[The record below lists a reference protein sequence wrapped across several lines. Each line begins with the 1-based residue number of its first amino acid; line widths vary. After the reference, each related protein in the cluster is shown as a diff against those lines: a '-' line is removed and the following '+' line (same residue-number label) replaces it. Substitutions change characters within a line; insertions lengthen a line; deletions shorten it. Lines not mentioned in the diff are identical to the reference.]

1 VSAVGWP
8 ATGPIPSKPSR
19 GELTRR
25 IVVALVPVAAI
36 ALAFLPLTPAYDAEV
51 FLRAG
56 DAAVR
61 GLQVYPTAGT
71 PAVYS
76 GFSFVYP
83 YFALWPFMLLAG
95 LPAGLGTAL
104 VFAISALAVI
114 AACML
119 APSRGPWRAVL
130 VLCTAFTITG
140 LQLGALSPL
149 LFAGVVFL
157 WRARGRARLFVLA
170 GPVIAC
176 KLFLAP
182 MLLWLLIAG
191 RYRALAWASAST
203 VVLLSIG
210 FVLGPIDPSQYW
222 SMLSQLGAH
231 EAQAGFG
238 LIGALMN
245 AGIAMLAAQA
255 SALALAVVFLL
266 AVRQRYRRTRDERVL
281 FCAGLVASLLLT
293 PVLWSHY
300 LVVLAAALL
309 VYDAPPRWFVLL
321 ALSSWAISPP
331 HGVPDSALIQAGA
344 LAATLLAVLLI
355 ARSSARARRLR
366 GAQHT
371 VALRPASVYPLPERV
386 SHR

>member
-1 VSAVGWP
+1 
-8 ATGPIPSKPSR
+8 
-19 GELTRR
+19 
-25 IVVALVPVAAI
+25 VAAI
-36 ALAFLPLTPAYDAEV
+36 ALAFLPLTPAYDVDV

-56 DAAVR
+56 DAAAH

-83 YFALWPFMLLAG
+83 YFALWPFMLLAE
-95 LPAGLGTAL
+95 LPAALGTAV
-104 VFAISALAVI
+104 VFSISALAVI

-119 APSRGPWRAVL
+119 APSAGPLRAVL

-157 WRARGRARLFVLA
+157 WRARGRAGLFVLA

-182 MLLWLLIAG
+182 MLMWLLLAG

-203 VVLLSIG
+203 VALLAVG
-210 FVLGPIDPSQYW
+210 FVLGPIDPSQYL

-231 EAQAGFG
+231 EAQSGFG
-238 LIGALMN
+238 LIGALMK
-245 AGIAMLAAQA
+245 AGIAMFAAQA
-255 SALALAVVFLL
+255 SALALALVVLL
-266 AVRQRYRRTRDERVL
+266 AVRHRYRRTRDERVL

-309 VYDAPPRWFVLL
+309 AYDAPRRWFVLL
-321 ALSSWAISPP
+321 ALTSWAISPP
-331 HGVPDSALIQAGA
+331 HGVADSALIQAGG
-344 LAATLLAVLLI
+344 LVATALAVLFI
-355 ARSSARARRLR
+355 ARSSTWARDLR
-366 GAQHT
+366 GGHQDSAPQH
-371 VALRPASVYPLPERV
+371 LASVNPLLERV
-386 SHR
+386 PHT

>member
-1 VSAVGWP
+1 MTSA
-8 ATGPIPSKPSR
+8 PSGR
-19 GELTRR
+19 ALMGRM
-25 IVVALVPVAAI
+25 VVALIPVAAI
-36 ALAFLPLTPAYDAEV
+36 ALAFLPLTPAYDVDV

-56 DAAVR
+56 TAAAH
-61 GLQVYPTAGT
+61 GLQVYPTVGT

-83 YFALWPFMLLAG
+83 YFALWPFVLLAE
-95 LPAGLGTAL
+95 LPAALGTAV
-104 VFAISALAVI
+104 VFWISALAVI

-119 APSRGPWRAVL
+119 APVRGPWRAVL

-157 WRARGRARLFVLA
+157 WRARGRAGLFVLA

-182 MLLWLLIAG
+182 MLVWLLLAG
-191 RYRALAWASAST
+191 RYRALAWAGAST
-203 VVLLSIG
+203 VALLSVG
-210 FVLGPIDPSQYW
+210 FLLGPVDPSQYLN
-222 SMLSQLGAH
+222 MLSQLGAH
-231 EAQAGFG
+231 EARSGFG

-245 AGIAMLAAQA
+245 AGVAMFVAQ
-255 SALALAVVFLL
+255 ALALALSLVILV
-266 AVRQRYRRTRDERVL
+266 AVHQRYRRTRDERLL

-309 VYDAPPRWFVLL
+309 AYDARRRWFVLFAL
-321 ALSSWAISPP
+321 ASWAISPP
-331 HGVPDSALIQAGA
+331 HGLPDSALIQIGA
-344 LAATLLAVLLI
+344 LAATAVAVLFI
-355 ARSSARARRLR
+355 ARSSTRARYLR
-366 GAQHT
+366 AAPGMGSP
-371 VALRPASVYPLPERV
+371 ALGVRDSTA
-386 SHR
+386 

>member
-1 VSAVGWP
+1 MTSAL
-8 ATGPIPSKPSR
+8 SK
-19 GELTRR
+19 GALTRM
-25 IVVALVPVAAI
+25 VVALLPVAAI
-36 ALAFLPLTPAYDAEV
+36 ALAFLPLTRAYDVDV

-56 DAAVR
+56 DAAAH
-61 GLQVYPTAGT
+61 GLPVYPATGT

-95 LPAGLGTAL
+95 LPAALGTAV
-104 VFAISALAVI
+104 VFSISALAVI

-119 APSRGPWRAVL
+119 ASSGGPWRAVL

-157 WRARGRARLFVLA
+157 WRARGRAGLFVLA

-182 MLLWLLIAG
+182 VLVWLLLAG

-203 VVLLSIG
+203 VALLAVG
-210 FVLGPIDPSQYW
+210 FVLGPIDPGQYL

-231 EAQAGFG
+231 EAEAGFG

-245 AGIAMLAAQA
+245 AGIAMFVAQA
-255 SALALAVVFLL
+255 SALALALVVLL
-266 AVRQRYRRTRDERVL
+266 AVRHRYRCTRDERIL
-281 FCAGLVASLLLT
+281 YCAGLVASLLLT

-309 VYDAPPRWFVLL
+309 AYDAPRRWFVPARADELGDL
-321 ALSSWAISPP
+321 PTAWCPRQR
-331 HGVPDSALIQAGA
+331 PDPGGA
-344 LAATLLAVLLI
+344 LAATVIAALLI
-355 ARSSARARRLR
+355 ARSSTGARYLRRGHQDEAPQRL
-366 GAQHT
+366 
-371 VALRPASVYPLPERV
+371 ASVNPLPERV
-386 SHR
+386 PHT

>member
-1 VSAVGWP
+1 MTSAL
-8 ATGPIPSKPSR
+8 SR
-19 GELTRR
+19 SALTR
-25 IVVALVPVAAI
+25 IVVALLPVAAI
-36 ALAFLPLTPAYDAEV
+36 ALAFLPLTRAYDVDV

-56 DAAVR
+56 DAAAH
-61 GLQVYPTAGT
+61 GLPVYPSTGT

-83 YFALWPFMLLAG
+83 YFALWPFMLLAE
-95 LPAGLGTAL
+95 LPAALGTAV
-104 VFAISALAVI
+104 VFSISALAVI

-119 APSRGPWRAVL
+119 ASSGGPWRAVL

-182 MLLWLLIAG
+182 VLVWLLLAG

-203 VVLLSIG
+203 IALLSVG
-210 FVLGPIDPSQYW
+210 FLLGPIDPSQYL

-231 EAQAGFG
+231 EAESGFG

-245 AGIAMLAAQA
+245 AGIAMFVAQV
-255 SALALAVVFLL
+255 SALALAFVVLL
-266 AVRQRYRRTRDERVL
+266 AVRHRYRYTHDERIL
-281 FCAGLVASLLLT
+281 YCAGLVASLLLT

-309 VYDAPPRWFVLL
+309 AYDAPRRWFVLL
-321 ALSSWAISPP
+321 ALASWAISPP

-344 LAATLLAVLLI
+344 LAATVIAALFI
-355 ARSSARARRLR
+355 ARSSTGGRRLPR
-366 GAQHT
+366 GHEDAAPQ
-371 VALRPASVYPLPERV
+371 RFASVNPLPERV
-386 SHR
+386 PHT

>member
-1 VSAVGWP
+1 MGSLATALTTSA
-8 ATGPIPSKPSR
+8 SSR
-19 GELTRR
+19 GARTRR
-25 IVVALVPVAAI
+25 IVVVLLPVAAI
-36 ALAFLPLTPAYDAEV
+36 ALAFLPLTPAYDVDV

-56 DAAVR
+56 DAAAH

-83 YFALWPFMLLAG
+83 YFALWPFMLLAE
-95 LPAGLGTAL
+95 LPAALGTAI
-104 VFAISALAVI
+104 VFSISALAVI

-157 WRARGRARLFVLA
+157 WRARGRPGLFVLA
-170 GPVIAC
+170 GPIIAC

-182 MLLWLLIAG
+182 MLVWLLLAR
-191 RYRALAWASAST
+191 RYRAFAWASAST
-203 VVLLSIG
+203 IALLSVG
-210 FVLGPIDPSQYW
+210 FVLGPIDPSQYL

-231 EAQAGFG
+231 EAQSGFG

-245 AGIAMLAAQA
+245 AGVAMFVAQA
-255 SALALAVVFLL
+255 SALVLASVLLL
-266 AVRQRYRRTRDERVL
+266 AVWQRSRRTRDERVL

-309 VYDAPPRWFVLL
+309 AYDASRRWFVLL
-321 ALSSWAISPP
+321 ALTSWAISPP
-331 HGVPDSALIQAGA
+331 HGVADSNLIQAGA
-344 LAATLLAVLLI
+344 LAATVLAVLFI
-355 ARSSARARRLR
+355 VRSSTGARNPRA
-366 GAQHT
+366 GHEDSASQH
-371 VALRPASVYPLPERV
+371 LASVNPLLERV
-386 SHR
+386 PHT

>member
-1 VSAVGWP
+1 MGWL
-8 ATGPIPSKPSR
+8 ATAPMTLALSR
-19 GELTRR
+19 GAPVRR
-25 IVVALVPVAAI
+25 IVVPLLPVAAI
-36 ALAFLPLTPAYDAEV
+36 ALAFLPLTPAYDVDV

-56 DAAVR
+56 AAAAH

-83 YFALWPFMLLAG
+83 YFALWPFMLLAE
-95 LPAGLGTAL
+95 LPAALGTAV
-104 VFAISALAVI
+104 VFSISALAVM

-119 APSRGPWRAVL
+119 APSRGAWRSVL
-130 VLCTAFTITG
+130 VLCSAFTITG

-157 WRARGRARLFVLA
+157 WRARRRAGLFVLA

-182 MLLWLLIAG
+182 MLVWLLLAG

-203 VVLLSIG
+203 VALLSVG
-210 FVLGPIDPSQYW
+210 FVLGPIDPSQYL

-231 EAQAGFG
+231 EAQSGFG

-245 AGIAMLAAQA
+245 AGIAMFEAQA
-255 SALALAVVFLL
+255 SALALALVVIL
-266 AVRQRYRRTRDERVL
+266 AGRHRYRRTRDERVL

-309 VYDAPPRWFVLL
+309 AYDAPRRWFVLL
-321 ALSSWAISPP
+321 ALTSWAISPP
-331 HGVPDSALIQAGA
+331 HGVPNSTLIQAGA
-344 LAATLLAVLLI
+344 LAATVVAVLLI
-355 ARSSARARRLR
+355 ARSSTGARDLR
-366 GAQHT
+366 GGHQ
-371 VALRPASVYPLPERV
+371 ASAPQRLASRNPLPERV
-386 SHR
+386 PHT